1 MIDENGKLFGKV
13 NIIDAGA
20 FLLIVLGLLG
30 FFVVRSNR
38 SEAQSN
44 QVATKTIQFDL
55 FAQGNFKNPKVF
67 KVGDQVA
74 INIRNQPA
82 GMATIEKVQVDAR
95 TVTFLP
101 ADGKLKSFPDPDAP
115 YGKKITFTL
124 KADASQTPNGY
135 VIGGAKIK
143 IGIPVEI
150 ETALYSLKGSTIDVR
165 AE

>member
-20 FLLIVLGLLG
+20 FVLIVLGLLG

-44 QVATKTIQFDL
+44 QVATKTIRFDL
-55 FAQGNFKNPKVF
+55 FAQGNFGNPKVF

-82 GMATIEKVQVDAR
+82 GIATIEKVEVDPR
-95 TVTFLP
+95 TLSFLS
-101 ADGKLKSFPDPDAP
+101 A
-115 YGKKITFTL
+115 
-124 KADASQTPNGY
+124 
-135 VIGGAKIK
+135 
-143 IGIPVEI
+143 
-150 ETALYSLKGSTIDVR
+150 
-165 AE
+165 